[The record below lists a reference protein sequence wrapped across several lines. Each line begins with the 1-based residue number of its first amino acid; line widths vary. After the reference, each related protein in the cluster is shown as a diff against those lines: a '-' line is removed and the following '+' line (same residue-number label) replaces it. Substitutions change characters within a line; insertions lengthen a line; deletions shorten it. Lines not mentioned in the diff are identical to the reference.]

1 MKTMKTK
8 GYKKGGAMKTKGYAK
23 GGALKM
29 VEKDGKK
36 VPFYAADGK
45 GKMAE
50 GGEVK
55 PMKGMGNMPLD
66 DEQAAAAIKNLKKQ
80 KEAKKKAMKGRDKDG
95 NKISRSFNE
104 AEAKKKDG
112 KKEKPFMG
120 AMQRQDPKPK
130 RKLKKGE
137 TRAKAGGMMKTKG
150 YAKGGK
156 VRGAGIAKQGVR
168 KCKMR

>member
-55 PMKGMGNMPLD
+55 PLKGMGNMPLD
-66 DEQAAAAIKNLKKQ
+66 DEQAAEAIENLKKQ
-80 KEAKKKAMKGRDKDG
+80 KEAKKKD
-95 NKISRSFNE
+95 
-104 AEAKKKDG
+104 DG
-112 KKEKPFMG
+112 KKTPPVK
-120 AMQRQDPKPK
+120 
-130 RKLKKGE
+130 KKG
-137 TRAKAGGMMKTKG
+137 GGMMKTKG
-150 YAKGGK
+150 YKKGGAMKTKGYSKGGK
-156 VRGAGIAKQGVR
+156 VRGAGVAKRGVR
-168 KCKMR
+168 PCKMR